1 MELILSPTS
10 EGCYKKLMRCIKCWF
25 TVNTWNCLLILITNM
40 NTSGAWC
47 EEPQQFYFNP
57 TYPSPHLP
65 KTPTYFQLQ
74 LPQQTTKIITPYTVY
89 WEALNQI
96 LSNYSMILNFS
107 ALSFPLAFKPLM
119 SITSLKRKNSYLNPK
134 YSFDQC
140 LLLTSLRNL
149 NFFIT
154 SIYFIFYWSIV
165 DLQC

>member
-1 MELILSPTS
+1 MGVTCKHMTLALTSKNKIETSLSVQWLGLQALTA
-10 EGCYKKLMRCIKCWF
+10 EGVGPIPGPGTKIPQAAVWPKQKQNKKKRKK
-25 TVNTWNCLLILITNM
+25 
-40 NTSGAWC
+40 GEARR
-47 EEPQQFYFNP
+47 
-57 TYPSPHLP
+57 
-65 KTPTYFQLQ
+65 K

-154 SIYFIFYWSIV
+154 SIYFIFY
-165 DLQC
+165 

>member
-1 MELILSPTS
+1 MTLALTSKNKIETSLSVQWLGLQALTA
-10 EGCYKKLMRCIKCWF
+10 EGVGPIPGPGTKIPQAAVWPKQKQNKKKRKK
-25 TVNTWNCLLILITNM
+25 
-40 NTSGAWC
+40 GEARR
-47 EEPQQFYFNP
+47 
-57 TYPSPHLP
+57 
-65 KTPTYFQLQ
+65 K